1 MNTLAMAIGSTAM
14 TIKSNRR
21 RGAMSPIRSEFSDD
35 WPVEPPPAR
44 AARRKPASQGFI
56 GYLITFGAGIAA
68 AFAWQSYGNA
78 ARQIIADAH
87 PHLAWL
93 APPAGIA
100 QTAPAV
106 IVPPTDFLA
115 PQEMKTI
122 SFDLAKMS
130 KKVDQLAAAQEQT
143 TREITK
149 LQAVEQYVLY
159 RNIEPPPRPAPAPN
173 PAPKPSPAER

>member
-1 MNTLAMAIGSTAM
+1 M
-14 TIKSNRR
+14 
-21 RGAMSPIRSEFSDD
+21 RSEFSDD

-44 AARRKPASQGFI
+44 LTRRKPASQGFT
-56 GYLITFGAGIAA
+56 GYLITFGAGIATA
-68 AFAWQSYGNA
+68 LAWQSYGNA
-78 ARQIIADAH
+78 ARQMIADAY
-87 PHLAWL
+87 PRLAWV
-93 APPAGIA
+93 APPAAVA
-100 QTAPAV
+100 QTAATA
-106 IVPPTDFLA
+106 IVPPTDFID

-159 RNIEPPPRPAPAPN
+159 KNIEPPPRPAPAAAPN
-173 PAPKPSPAER
+173 PAPKPLPAER